1 MASFKNIEVADWV
14 ASRIMNFL
22 NHARSVEDITNH
34 PDLKDNP
41 NTGTDGVTIG
51 PTVAERII
59 QTKLAL
65 PYRRYRFLSELEGIQ
80 GFGEDKFNDLVYS
93 FGQSASEYFKKAMYN
108 GVILDNWELTDHT
121 VFFDNEAAFLRV
133 VNNTSNFKEWVGH
146 QVQVMEQARTDHYAY
161 PKAKGLLV
169 QKSFMEVFEI
179 AHYGAIA
186 FGFYFYQF
194 DADNW
199 FSFESVRQECE
210 KYLSYNTSNRYRL
223 ELRMF
228 KGFNAEG
235 LRATSTTQGMLP
247 VVVNYGEQSISIWN
261 AQLND

>member
-1 MASFKNIEVADWV
+1 MADWV
-14 ASRIMNFL
+14 ALRIINFL
-22 NHARSVEDITNH
+22 NDAQVVEDITSH
-34 PDLKDNP
+34 PALKDHLH
-41 NTGTDGVTIG
+41 TGSGGITIG
-51 PTVAERII
+51 PRVAARII
-59 QTKLAL
+59 QNKLAL
-65 PYRRYRFLSELEGIQ
+65 PYRRYCSLSELEGIQ
-80 GFGEDKFNDLVYS
+80 GFGEDKFKDLVYS

-108 GVILDNWELTDHT
+108 GIIMDNWVLTDHT

-133 VNNTSNFKEWVGH
+133 VNDTSNFKEWVGY
-146 QVQVMEQARTDHYAY
+146 QVELMQQAYPGRYAD

-169 QKSFMEVFEI
+169 QKSFMEVFAI

-186 FGFYFYQF
+186 FAFYFYQF

-199 FSFESVRQECE
+199 FSFDSVRQECE
-210 KYLSYNTSNRYRL
+210 KYLSYNTANRYRL

-235 LRATSTTQGMLP
+235 LRATSTIQGTLP
-247 VVVNYGEQSISIWN
+247 VVVNYGEKSIALWN